1 MNVRAAGRA
10 SKRWTKQ
17 TVTVANPHIQSPA
30 HLVLLARHYLSL
42 DRSIYTE
49 FRMNKVRNRWMKEQ
63 MKQIDPKGGLTCAIC
78 GKQGLKPH
86 TADEKIRAT
95 LDHIVQLK
103 DDGAWNNPTNFR
115 VACFRCNTRRD
126 QLQYRKK
133 PKA

>member
-1 MNVRAAGRA
+1 
-10 SKRWTKQ
+10 
-17 TVTVANPHIQSPA
+17 
-30 HLVLLARHYLSL
+30 
-42 DRSIYTE
+42 
-49 FRMNKVRNRWMKEQ
+49 MKEQ